1 MFATAHYYELYSHW
15 WDWLLVP
22 VVFIYLIYSI
32 THWLPEKSATRL
44 KAIGPLYV
52 GYILLLCLVSGAVT
66 LGWRHGYYN
75 TPQNTP
81 YETHTGGIW
90 HDSAGHQHLAPTE
103 YTHHDENSDRRQA
116 GVVYAFLWGI
126 VSLCLFVL
134 STDLIYLVRL
144 KRRKRALGE

>member
-15 WDWLLVP
+15 WDWFLVP

-44 KAIGPLYV
+44 RAIGPLYV
-52 GYILLLCLVSGAVT
+52 GYTLLLCLMLGVVT
-66 LGWRHGYYN
+66 MGWRYGYYN

-90 HDSAGHQHLAPTE
+90 SDEHGQWHLAPTE
-103 YTHHDENSDRRQA
+103 YTQHDENTDRRNVGGECA
-116 GVVYAFLWGI
+116 VLCGA
-126 VSLCLFVL
+126 VSICLFVL
-134 STDLIYLVRL
+134 LIDLIYLVRF
-144 KRRKRALGE
+144 KR